1 MGVGSL
7 SDSIKGL
14 MGSTAVN
21 IGTGKYVDTIVDQ
34 SNAGTSQELIDNQ
47 TSLIDA
53 AQAAAGVSGSN
64 VAHQALL
71 FTYHGVEYAFID
83 ANGSNVFDPAHDA
96 IIELIGISTTANLTG
111 VFHSA

>member
-1 MGVGSL
+1 
-7 SDSIKGL
+7 
-14 MGSTAVN
+14 
-21 IGTGKYVDTIVDQ
+21 
-34 SNAGTSQELIDNQ
+34 
-47 TSLIDA
+47 
-53 AQAAAGVSGSN
+53 
-64 VAHQALL
+64 LL